1 MTLDEEQARARAI
14 AYFGDATALMGALVD
29 TCLDDVLAAAVLLV
43 DAFRQGRALLI
54 CGNGGSAADAQHLAT
69 EFVSALTLDHPR
81 PAMRAIALTT
91 DTSAL
96 TAIANDYGADRMFAR
111 QVEAIGA
118 AGDVVLCISTSGDS
132 PNVLQAARAARAAS
146 MAVIALTGASGGRLA
161 PLADV
166 AITVPSTVTSHIQ
179 QCHLAIEQLLALIAE
194 RELYPQPTRS
204 P

>member
-1 MTLDEEQARARAI
+1 VTVDADAARERADTYL
-14 AYFGDATALMGALVD
+14 ADAATLMGEVRAS
-29 TCLDDVLAAAVLLV
+29 CLDDIIAASALLTEALRAGHALLV
-43 DAFRQGRALLI
+43 

-111 QVEAIGA
+111 QVEAIGTE
-118 AGDVVLCISTSGDS
+118 GDVLLAISTSGTS
-132 PNVLQAARAARAAS
+132 PNIVAAVEAARSAGIT
-146 MAVIALTGASGGRLA
+146 VIALTGASGGAVA

-166 AITVPSTVTSHIQ
+166 AIRVPSTTTAHIQ
-179 QCHLAIEQLLALIAE
+179 ECHLAIEQLLALIAE
-194 RELYPQPTRS
+194 RSLYPDPS
-204 P
+204 